1 MSSFTNIIIVILGL
15 LPFFKM
21 VKQEIIYL
29 QNKIDG

>member
-15 LPFFKM
+15 LPFFEM
-21 VKQEIIYL
+21 VEQEIIYL